1 MMAEQKLFD
10 PDATPTPA
18 DLKRM
23 FRKNNP
29 ETSKQA
35 AKKVLAKVGTQKY
48 VVLQAFKERFPQGF
62 TDEELIDYCDLRLD
76 NARKRRVDL
85 YNDGIVENSG
95 KTRLTSSGCQAI
107 VWRLAR

>member
-1 MMAEQKLFD
+1 MISEQTLFD
-10 PDATPTPA
+10 PDSTPTPA
-18 DLKRM
+18 QLKRM

-48 VVLQAFKERFPQGF
+48 VVLQAFKERYPEGF

-85 YNDGIVENSG
+85 YNDGLVE
-95 KTRLTSSGCQAI
+95 KTSRTRTTTSGCEAI
-107 VWRLAR
+107 VWRLAK